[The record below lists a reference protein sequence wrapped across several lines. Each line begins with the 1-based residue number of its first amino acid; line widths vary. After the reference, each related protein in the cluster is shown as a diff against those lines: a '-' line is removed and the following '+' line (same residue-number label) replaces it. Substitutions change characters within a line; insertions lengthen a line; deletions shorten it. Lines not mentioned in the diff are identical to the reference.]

1 MQQNPAKFYGGIV
14 WLVSGCALLIYGIL
28 GLTQPD
34 MLGAEQLISF
44 IQSAEGI
51 YLYSAVFTAI
61 LLEGLYFIGSF
72 FPGTSIVLLLSI
84 LAQSGGSIEFMFVIM
99 LVFLGWTLA
108 GAINILCAAYF
119 SHLLKTHTPSTSP
132 LQQDAEITWF
142 PAFRSNAE
150 VAQVTE
156 GHKKS
161 KVFLSSTLIKL
172 YASAGLIVYSLVL
185 PMIIDIQNLSNE
197 EGFFGLG
204 IIALINFTIGTK
216 KILEY
221 RKEKTAP

>member
-14 WLVSGCALLIYGIL
+14 WLISGCALLIYGIL

-44 IQSAEGI
+44 IQSADGVF
-51 YLYSAVFTAI
+51 LYFAVFTAI

-72 FPGTSIVLLLSI
+72 FPGTSIVLLLAI
-84 LAQSGGSIEFMFVIM
+84 LAQAGGSVEFLLVITI
-99 LVFLGWTLA
+99 VFLGWALA
-108 GAINILCAAYF
+108 GALNIIAATYF
-119 SHLLKTHTPSTSP
+119 SHWLQTERATNAT

-150 VAQVTE
+150 VAQITE
-156 GHKKS
+156 GHTMR

-172 YASAGLIVYSLVL
+172 YACVGLIVYSLVL

-197 EGFFGLG
+197 EGFIGLG
-204 IIALINFTIGTK
+204 IMALINFTIGGK
-216 KILEY
+216 KIREY
-221 RKEKTAP
+221 YREKAAP

>member
-14 WLVSGCALLIYGIL
+14 WLISGCALLIYGIL

-44 IQSAEGI
+44 IQSADGVF
-51 YLYSAVFTAI
+51 LYFAVFTAI

-72 FPGTSIVLLLSI
+72 FPGTSIVLLLAI
-84 LAQSGGSIEFMFVIM
+84 LAQAGGSVEFLLVITI
-99 LVFLGWTLA
+99 VFLGWALA
-108 GAINILCAAYF
+108 GILNIIAAAYF
-119 SHLLKTHTPSTSP
+119 SHWLQTEQATNAT

-150 VAQVTE
+150 VAQITE
-156 GHKKS
+156 GHTMR

-172 YASAGLIVYSLVL
+172 YACAGLIVYSLVL

-197 EGFFGLG
+197 EGFIGLG
-204 IIALINFTIGTK
+204 IMALINFAVGGK
-216 KILEY
+216 KIREY
-221 RKEKTAP
+221 YIKKAAP

>member
-14 WLVSGCALLIYGIL
+14 WLISGCALLIYGIL

-44 IQSAEGI
+44 IQSADGVF
-51 YLYSAVFTAI
+51 LYFAVFTAI

-72 FPGTSIVLLLSI
+72 FPGTSIVLLLAI
-84 LAQSGGSIEFMFVIM
+84 LAQAGGSVEFFLVIAI
-99 LVFLGWTLA
+99 VFLGWALA
-108 GAINILCAAYF
+108 GVFNIIAATYF
-119 SHLLKTHTPSTSP
+119 SHWLQTKRATTAT

-150 VAQVTE
+150 VAQITE
-156 GHKKS
+156 GHTMR

-172 YASAGLIVYSLVL
+172 YACAGLIVYSLVL

-197 EGFFGLG
+197 EGFIGLG
-204 IIALINFTIGTK
+204 IMALINFAVGGK
-216 KILEY
+216 KIREY
-221 RKEKTAP
+221 YKEKAAP